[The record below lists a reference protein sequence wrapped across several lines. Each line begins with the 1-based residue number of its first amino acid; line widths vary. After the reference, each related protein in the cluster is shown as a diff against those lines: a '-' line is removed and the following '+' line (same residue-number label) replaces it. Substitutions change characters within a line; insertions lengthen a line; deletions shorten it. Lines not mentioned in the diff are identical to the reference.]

1 MNDSEWMSE
10 GLAKLGLVEWP
21 EMLLH
26 HLPAF
31 DTASTNFQDI
41 FPPAWPEVGRNFV
54 KSPMAALTNFQRRTE
69 EKYKNIYLLSSLAI

>member
-1 MNDSEWMSE
+1 MKGGEGVPRCMTNVIHSALFFNLSHRILFLTPSILVQAFVSTTQLVYREMNDSEWMSE

-31 DTASTNFQDI
+31 DTA
-41 FPPAWPEVGRNFV
+41 
-54 KSPMAALTNFQRRTE
+54 
-69 EKYKNIYLLSSLAI
+69 